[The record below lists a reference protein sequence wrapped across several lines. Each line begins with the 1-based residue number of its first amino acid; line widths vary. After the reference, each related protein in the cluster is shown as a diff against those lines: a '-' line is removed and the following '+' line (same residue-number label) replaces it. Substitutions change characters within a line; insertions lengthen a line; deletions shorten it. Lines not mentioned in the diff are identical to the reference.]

1 MDIYYFREV
10 YYRVDPKVLVLSS
23 IHAKYDGSVVAIGVG
38 NVEFKVIYPPT
49 SIDRTYW
56 EF

>member
-1 MDIYYFREV
+1 MDTYYFRDS
-10 YYRVDPKVLVLSS
+10 YYRIDPKVLVLSS
-23 IHAKYDGSVVAIGVG
+23 IHAKYDGYVVAIGVG
-38 NVEFKVIYPPT
+38 NVEFKVLYHPT